1 MQGQAVV
8 PKGANLGNEDCMKP
22 APTVKVSPCFLFVYK
37 IDNLR
42 APCSIGKDGCNPMRK
57 SKDVPLTLLAALALF
72 TTTGCKDTP
81 EPRNCVDSVGR
92 LAPEANC
99 QAENNNGSSYH
110 HVYGG
115 SSGGHIGDIVVGSS
129 STSSSGEE
137 GVSRGGF
144 GHGGG
149 GEGGGE

>member
-1 MQGQAVV
+1 
-8 PKGANLGNEDCMKP
+8 
-22 APTVKVSPCFLFVYK
+22 
-37 IDNLR
+37 
-42 APCSIGKDGCNPMRK
+42 MRK

-81 EPRNCVDSVGR
+81 ETRSCVDSVGR

-99 QAENNNGSSYH
+99 QAENNGSAYH

-129 STSSSGEE
+129 RTSSSGDG

-144 GHGGG
+144 GHGAG